1 MKKYLLLFLLLVS
14 ACAYKHK
21 DLYSMPE
28 DYLAVRQVETRRY
41 DTQDE
46 KEVLSAVVQVLQD
59 LGYTIVESETK
70 LGVLTANTNREA
82 DNQGG
87 QIALG
92 VLFALSGQ
100 QPMIDTEQLISVTV
114 VTSKDAHG
122 VSVRVGFAR
131 IIYNTQPSMTRL
143 EKITDKDIYQT
154 FFNKLNQSMFLIG
167 HAI

>member
-1 MKKYLLLFLLLVS
+1 MKRYLLFLLLLVS
-14 ACAYKHK
+14 ACGHKHE
-21 DLYSMPE
+21 DLYTLPE

-41 DTQDE
+41 NTQNE

-59 LGYTIVESETK
+59 LGYTIVESETN
-70 LGVLTANTNREA
+70 LGVLTADVNRAA

-92 VLFALSGQ
+92 ILFALSGQ

-114 VTSKDAHG
+114 VTNKDVNG
-122 VSVRVGFAR
+122 VSVRVSFAR
-131 IIYNTQPSMTRL
+131 IIFNSMPSMTRL

-154 FFNKLNQSMFLIG
+154 FFNKLNQSIFLTG
-167 HAI
+167 QAI